1 MSTEAT
7 TVLRVGS
14 TFDATVVNRV
24 VEGLAQSHQKL
35 LLDLEALTDEMV
47 RLPSLLEGWTVGHVL
62 AHITQQGDSI
72 RRIFLAAEQGQIIDQ
87 YEGGMSARV
96 AAIEDAAQRSATE
109 HVADVRRSIYDL
121 EGAIASARQGWFGT
135 ARMVSGAIASVADL
149 PLRRWREVEVHQGDL
164 GLSELG
170 CDGPESWSLNYVR
183 HDLPG
188 MTMQFKA
195 HGPMGFNDLPSQVR
209 TLAPA
214 QRLGWLLG
222 RVSIEG
228 LPPAGLMG

>member
-1 MSTEAT
+1 ME
-7 TVLRVGS
+7 S
-14 TFDATVVNRV
+14 TFDAAVVNRV

-96 AAIEDAAQRSATE
+96 AAIEGAALRSAKE

-164 GLSELG
+164 GGRPAKGQKPDSRKDAEKRAIGDRVVLHLAQHSRLVRQQ
-170 CDGPESWSLNYVR
+170 CDTGKTKPAIHNS
-183 HDLPG
+183 
-188 MTMQFKA
+188 KA
-195 HGPMGFNDLPSQVR
+195 D
-209 TLAPA
+209 
-214 QRLGWLLG
+214 
-222 RVSIEG
+222 
-228 LPPAGLMG
+228 